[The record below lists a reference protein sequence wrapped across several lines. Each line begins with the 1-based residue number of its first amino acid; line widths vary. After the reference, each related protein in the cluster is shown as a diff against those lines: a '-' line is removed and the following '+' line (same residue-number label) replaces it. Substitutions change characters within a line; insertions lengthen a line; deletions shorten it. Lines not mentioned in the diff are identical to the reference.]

1 MAYQACQPIRLIC
14 PACRHALR
22 VAGEEE
28 NGGGWVCAGCRR
40 SYPVEAGVPRLLLHL
55 SADER
60 QVQRAFDFEHAR
72 YHDSRRVHFRP
83 ELVDELCA
91 DVRLPPEWFRD
102 KLVLDAGCGSGR
114 WSYALASMGA
124 RVVAVDL
131 TDSGVE
137 TTREAL
143 APFPGCAVYQ
153 ASIFDLP
160 FEPETFDFVVSWGV
174 LHHTPDTRA
183 AFNRLVPLVRPGG
196 TLYIMVYERTAWRYR
211 VLTDLVRAVM
221 RRLPGPARYRACARL
236 VISSPAWYR
245 RISPWLKVYDGS
257 TARTALDRS
266 TLIFDAFDAY
276 SPRYNHVHTAEEVR
290 RWFAAAGFVDV
301 TLTRPIRFRQPAAV
315 ARWGAC
321 GGAVHVRGVRAPV
334 QGMARTP
341 AAEHLAASTRFAAAQ
356 GVARTPVVAQ
366 PQPVTPD
373 AGGPAAGAAPRIDGP
388 YPVPA
393 QAQPEDRV
401 DRWAVEAAPS
411 DGSSAGYARSER
423 ELPIFSEHWCDPWR
437 GLRARSPQGWRR
449 ERSGA
454 ALLLAPNVA
463 MPPWQLGLHL
473 AGRVA
478 PRRPIGECA
487 DEAFRRWLPPSQH
500 AERLSQSTINLG
512 GRQGL
517 ERHYCLWLDELAAHA
532 WFAYAVHAGRLCQ
545 VWAVTSWGAD
555 PPTIAAAERLFR
567 AFCTTVQFAA
577 PQRDLR
583 AALLEGV
590 RLLQAPGVL
599 WRRAGRVLALS
610 LARPGAQLHRGS
622 P

>member
-1 MAYQACQPIRLIC
+1 M
-14 PACRHALR
+14 
-22 VAGEEE
+22 
-28 NGGGWVCAGCRR
+28 
-40 SYPVEAGVPRLLLHL
+40 PRLLVGL
-55 SADER
+55 SPEER

-72 YHDSRRVHFRP
+72 YRDSRRVHFRP
-83 ELVDELCA
+83 ELVDEFCA

-131 TDSGVE
+131 TDAGVE

-183 AFNRLVPLVRPGG
+183 AFTRLVPLVRPGG

-211 VLTDLVRAVM
+211 VLTDLVRTVM

-266 TLIFDAFDAY
+266 TLVFDAFDAY
-276 SPRYNHVHTAEEVR
+276 SPRYNHVHTADEVR
-290 RWFAAAGFVDV
+290 RWFAEAGFVDV

-321 GGAVHVRGVRAPV
+321 GGAVHVRGMR
-334 QGMARTP
+334 P
-341 AAEHLAASTRFAAAQ
+341 AARGVAHAPAAAEPVPAAPGAAGPTASAATRVGGPWPAPDWVQ
-356 GVARTPVVAQ
+356 PKEQVRRLASEVA
-366 PQPVTPD
+366 
-373 AGGPAAGAAPRIDGP
+373 PAAGGSAGS
-388 YPVPA
+388 
-393 QAQPEDRV
+393 
-401 DRWAVEAAPS
+401 APS
-411 DGSSAGYARSER
+411 KVEV
-423 ELPIFSEHWCDPWR
+423 PVFSECWWDPWR
-437 GLRARSPQGWRR
+437 GLRAGYPRGWRC

-473 AGRVA
+473 AGKVA
-478 PRRPIGECA
+478 PRQLEEGA
-487 DEAFRRWLPPSQH
+487 SQAFRRWLPPSQR
-500 AERLSQSTINLG
+500 AELLSQSTIELG
-512 GRQGL
+512 GRRGL
-517 ERHYCLWLDELAAHA
+517 ECHYRLWLDELAAHA
-532 WFAYAVHAGRLCQ
+532 WFAYVVHAGRLCQ

-555 PPTIAAAERLFR
+555 PSTIASTEGLFR
-567 AFCTTVQFAA
+567 TFCATVQLAA

-583 AALLEGV
+583 AALLEAG
-590 RLLQAPGVL
+590 RLLLAPGVL
-599 WRRAGRVLALS
+599 WQRAGRVMALVRAR
-610 LARPGAQLHRGS
+610 ARPAAWARR
-622 P
+622 